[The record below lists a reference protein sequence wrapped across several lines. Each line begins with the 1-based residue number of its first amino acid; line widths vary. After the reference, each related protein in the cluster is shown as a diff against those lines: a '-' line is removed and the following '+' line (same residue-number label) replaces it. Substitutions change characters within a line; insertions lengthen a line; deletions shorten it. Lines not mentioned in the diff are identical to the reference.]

1 MSVFADQAAFM
12 HACGQTTD
20 HDNEEQAVMYERLCD
35 EEREEW
41 MQTGGLEGSVED
53 LDAVI
58 DQIVVLIGYGLSR
71 GWDMEGA
78 WREVVRSNMSKV
90 DPATGMV
97 RRRDDG
103 KVLKGPDFSPPNLAP
118 YLKRGAQ

>member
-97 RRRDDG
+97 CKRDDG
-103 KVLKGPDFSPPNLAP
+103 KILKPESYSPPNLAP
-118 YLKRGAQ
+118 YLKQA